1 MPDHTVSISPPT
13 SPPPSAPT
21 GPGTGA
27 PTSGLGGAL
36 ARRLRAPSWR
46 DPRLLVGLLLV
57 LGSITAGGLVV
68 AAADDTVPVYVATRP
83 LMPGD
88 ALDPAD
94 LTVVHARLDAAQP
107 RYLVAASGPPRGRV
121 LVRTVAA
128 GELVPLSAVGSREQV
143 ELRPVSVPL
152 PAEGSEQ
159 IKTGALVDVWVA
171 ARDRARG
178 VGAYSA
184 PRRVAAAV
192 QVAGRSTRQGALGSS
207 TSTAAQ
213 LLLGPDLLPRVI
225 EAVDNEARITLVPV
239 PATVPRSGS

>member
-1 MPDHTVSISPPT
+1 VPDHTVSTSPPT
-13 SPPPSAPT
+13 SPAPGVPAPSP
-21 GPGTGA
+21 
-27 PTSGLGGAL
+27 

-46 DPRLLVGLLLV
+46 DPRLLVGVLLV
-57 LGSITAGGLVV
+57 LGSVTAGGLVV

-83 LMPGD
+83 LVPGD

-94 LTVVHARLDAAQP
+94 LTVVHARLDAAEP
-107 RYLVAASGPPRGRV
+107 RYLPAASAPPSGRV
-121 LVRTVAA
+121 VVRAVPA
-128 GELVPLSAVGSREQV
+128 GELVPLSAVGTREQV
-143 ELRPVSVPL
+143 ELRPVSVPV

-159 IKTGALVDVWVA
+159 VTTGALVDVWVA

-178 VGAYSA
+178 VGAYTA
-184 PRRVAAAV
+184 PRRVATGV

-213 LLLGPDLLPRVI
+213 LLLGPELLPRVI

-239 PATVPRSGS
+239 PATVRRAGS